1 MFISRTKGVRW
12 SGHVKLETKKV
23 DWNGTEITMERRIFD
38 NFVLYNNCKAWMT
51 ASLFE
56 WECERLVRY
65 LKTYSP
71 AKKFVM
77 ILDNAPS
84 HKLNKYEN
92 LDFVFLEPGTTGI
105 LQPLDRCVF
114 AVLKSQY
121 RNWLTQHK
129 LLTGT
134 NITQE
139 MAVRKMA
146 ELFSKL
152 SQKALDY
159 AWRSTGVDKFAD

>member
-1 MFISRTKGVRW
+1 
-12 SGHVKLETKKV
+12 
-23 DWNGTEITMERRIFD
+23 
-38 NFVLYNNCKAWMT
+38 MT

-121 RNWLTQHK
+121 RNWLSQHK

-134 NITQE
+134 NIKQE

-152 SQKALDY
+152 SQDALNY
-159 AWRSTGVDKFAD
+159 AWRSTGVDKFAALPSESPNLSSDEVINVRIFHVSTEYSRTQLQITQ